1 MGVRALWIATVVI
14 LLAVPA
20 GADTADE
27 VARAVRAIQ
36 AAFDQG
42 DVETL
47 QGLMTEGHVSTLTY
61 AHFATAAELLKALA
75 DYQFSEYPISALRVK
90 PLTPDVALAS
100 YHATITGTYQGRAV
114 PSPVQV
120 TTVWVKRGGKWL
132 EAFYQETPGPKP

>member
-1 MGVRALWIATVVI
+1 MGLRALLIATVVI

-27 VARAVRAIQ
+27 GERAVRAIQ

-47 QGLMTEGHVSTLTY
+47 RGLMTEDHVSTLTY
-61 AHFATAAELLKALA
+61 AHFSNAAELLKALA
-75 DYQFSEYPISALRVK
+75 DYQFSEYKISALRVK
-90 PLTPDVALAS
+90 PLTQDVALAS
-100 YHATITGTYQGRAV
+100 HHATITGTYQGREV

-132 EAFYQETPGPKP
+132 EAF